1 MAKQTMIVVLVGQ
14 SGELD
19 RREFS
24 TRKDNFTFADLAD
37 VCGDWIM
44 GDGDVIRI
52 RDKEMAEI
60 MDL

>member
-14 SGELD
+14 GGELD

-24 TRKDNFTFADLAD
+24 TRKDILTFADLAD

-44 GDGDVIRI
+44 GDGDVVRV
-52 RDKEMAEI
+52 RDKEMAETA
-60 MDL
+60 DL